1 MSSNFVRLTSFSFL
15 TITKVTDQAE
25 ITQLLHKYGAV
36 LASRS
41 IPDLLDIYT
50 KDGVLMAPGYFPS
63 VGEEALKASYQR
75 IFATI
80 KLEIEFTIDEIL
92 VMDDQWAFAR
102 TTAEGRKFWLQKGT
116 DERHHNQEIF
126 ICQKVDGD
134 WKIARYIF
142 SSMKPVI

>member
-1 MSSNFVRLTSFSFL
+1 MA
-15 TITKVTDQAE
+15 DQAQ
-25 ITQLLHKYGAV
+25 ITELLHNYGKV

-41 IPDLLDIYT
+41 LRDVLNIYT
-50 KDGVLMAPGYFPS
+50 QDGVIMAPGYLPS
-63 VGEEALKASYQR
+63 VGEESLKASYER

-80 KLEIEFTIDEIL
+80 KLEIDFTIDEIV

-102 TTAEGRKFWLQKGT
+102 TTAEGRKYWLQKET

-126 ICQKVDGD
+126 ICQKVKGE

-142 SSMKPVI
+142 SSMKPIV